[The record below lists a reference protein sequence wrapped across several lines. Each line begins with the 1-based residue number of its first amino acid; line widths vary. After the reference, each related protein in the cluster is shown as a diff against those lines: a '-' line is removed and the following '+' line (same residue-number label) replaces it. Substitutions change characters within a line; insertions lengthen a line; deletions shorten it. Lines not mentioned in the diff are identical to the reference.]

1 MSSPRPH
8 SSKRLCRGI
17 LFLWV
22 TAVIEA
28 QAMED
33 LGEHLQ
39 ANSELGGASNL
50 LPRKLAT
57 FLMRPVKRGLDSQ
70 ALLNRVTRSVEDT
83 ESEVGDLEDS
93 QDLAFEAR
101 DTRKGRARADS

>member
-1 MSSPRPH
+1 MTKLHP
-8 SSKRLCRGI
+8 
-17 LFLWV
+17 
-22 TAVIEA
+22 
-28 QAMED
+28 

-70 ALLNRVTRSVEDT
+70 GEEVTRI
-83 ESEVGDLEDS
+83 SEADAMPP
-93 QDLAFEAR
+93 LADGWNCLSHLYFKMVLRGQVKFEF
-101 DTRKGRARADS
+101 